1 MLSSVIKRC
10 PSCGNLVPIAD
21 MVGADGETQRCS
33 ACNAQAMV
41 NRGNRLHD
49 LHLQSIAGMPHDE
62 LVALGEQRT
71 RMIRRKI
78 IEVKKA
84 REASERQRHRK
95 KAAALR
101 GDAR

>member
-1 MLSSVIKRC
+1 MLSSVVKRC
-10 PSCGNLVPIAD
+10 PSCGKLVPTAD

-33 ACNAQAMV
+33 ACEAQAMV

-49 LHLQSIAGMPHDE
+49 MHLQSIAGMPHDE

-84 REASERQRHRK
+84 MEASERQLHRK

>member
-1 MLSSVIKRC
+1 MLSSVVKRC
-10 PSCGNLVPIAD
+10 PSCGKLVPITD

-33 ACNAQAMV
+33 ACDAQAMV

-71 RMIRRKI
+71 RMIRKKI
-78 IEVKKA
+78 IDMKKA
-84 REASERQRHRK
+84 RDIDKRYRQRK

>member
-1 MLSSVIKRC
+1 MLSSVVKRC
-10 PSCGNLVPIAD
+10 PSCGKLVPIAD
-21 MVGADGETQRCS
+21 MVGADEQPQRCS
-33 ACNAQAMV
+33 ACDAKAMV

-95 KAAALR
+95 KAAVLR

>member
-1 MLSSVIKRC
+1 MLSSVVKRC
-10 PSCGNLVPIAD
+10 PSCDKLVPISD

-33 ACNAQAMV
+33 ACEAQAMV

-49 LHLQSIAGMPHDE
+49 MHLQSIAGMPHDE

-84 REASERQRHRK
+84 REASERKRHRK